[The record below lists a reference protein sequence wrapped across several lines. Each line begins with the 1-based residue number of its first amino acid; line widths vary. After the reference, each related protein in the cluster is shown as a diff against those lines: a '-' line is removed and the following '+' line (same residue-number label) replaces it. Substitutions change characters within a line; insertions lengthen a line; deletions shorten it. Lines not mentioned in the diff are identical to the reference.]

1 MYKKKH
7 IKPRKFDFDVIIIG
21 SGAGG
26 GVAAHILAKKGKKI
40 AIVEK
45 EKYGGECPNYGC
57 VPTKALL
64 KAAETIN
71 EIKSAPNFGIKAKGV
86 AINFHALNA
95 WRAQAVSNTGVMD
108 GKAVY
113 ESENITTLDGM
124 AHFLDKWHIS
134 VNNKIYS
141 AKKFLIASG
150 TKSFVPPI
158 PGLMDSGYITYREA
172 IDLPTLPKSI
182 FIIGGGAIGCEFAE
196 IFAALGTK
204 VHIAEFAPTLLAK
217 EDAEVGKLIGAL
229 FNQKGI
235 LTYINSAVISVQKH
249 VTQKKVTFNM
259 NGTGHSI
266 IVDEVLL
273 TAGKAPNTDLGL
285 ENAGVKYSPKGIEVN
300 EQMQTSA
307 KHIFAAGDVT
317 GLYMYTHTAS
327 YQSRIAAYN
336 MFNKKKV
343 RANYRAIP
351 RCVFVLPEVASVG
364 MTEEQVKKLKIPY
377 QIGAVPTSIIG
388 RANTSNQRNGFV
400 KVIASHTG
408 VLLGASIVAPRA
420 GEMIH
425 ELTLAIQHNMK
436 ADAIAETIH
445 AFPTWSEAVKIACQK
460 IHCQ

>member
-1 MYKKKH
+1 MYKKKLL
-7 IKPRKFDFDVIIIG
+7 KPRKFDFDVIIIG

-64 KAAETIN
+64 KATEAIH
-71 EIKSAPNFGIKAKGV
+71 EIKAASNFGITVKSISV
-86 AINFHALNA
+86 NYQSMNA
-95 WRAQAVSNTGVMD
+95 WRAKAVSNTGVTE

-113 ESENITTLDGM
+113 ESEKISTLDGM

-134 VNNKIYS
+134 VNNNIYS

-158 PGLMDSGYITYREA
+158 PGLIDSGYITYREA
-172 IDLPTLPKSI
+172 IDLPTAPKSL

-204 VHIAEFAPTLLAK
+204 VHIAEFAPRLLAK
-217 EDAEVGKLIGAL
+217 EDQEVGELIGAL
-229 FNQKGI
+229 FQQKSI
-235 LTYINSAVISVQKH
+235 STYINSAVTSVQKYG
-249 VTQKKVTFNM
+249 TQKKVTFNM
-259 NGTGHSI
+259 SGTSHSV

-285 ENAGVKYSPKGIEVN
+285 ENAGVKYSSKGIEVN
-300 EQMQTSA
+300 TQMQTSA
-307 KHIFAAGDVT
+307 KHIYAAGDVT
-317 GLYMYTHTAS
+317 GTYMYTHTAS
-327 YQSRIAAYN
+327 YQSRIAAFN

-343 RANYRAIP
+343 RANYSAVP
-351 RCVFVLPEVASVG
+351 RCVFVLPEVAAVG

-425 ELTLAIQHNMK
+425 ELTLAIRHNMK
-436 ADAIAETIH
+436 ADAITETIH

>member
-1 MYKKKH
+1 MYKKKL
-7 IKPRKFDFDVIIIG
+7 IRPRKFNFDVIIIG

-26 GVAAHILAKKGKKI
+26 GVAAHILAKKGKKV

-64 KAAETIN
+64 KATETIH
-71 EIKSAPNFGIKAKGV
+71 EIKSASNFGVTAKGLSV
-86 AINFHALNA
+86 NYQSMNA
-95 WRAQAVSNTGVMD
+95 WRAKAVSNTGVTE

-113 ESENITTLDGM
+113 ESEKITTLDGM
-124 AHFLDKWHIS
+124 AHFLDKWHVS
-134 VNNKIYS
+134 VNNNIYS
-141 AKKFLIASG
+141 AKKFLIAAG

-158 PGLMDSGYITYREA
+158 PGLIDSGYITYREA
-172 IDLPTLPKSI
+172 INLPTAPKSL

-196 IFAALGTK
+196 IFAALDTK
-204 VHIAEFAPTLLAK
+204 VHIAEFAPRLIAK
-217 EDAEVGKLIGAL
+217 EDSEVGELVGAL
-229 FNQKGI
+229 FQQKGI
-235 LTYINSAVISVQKH
+235 LTYLNSAVTSVQKYG
-249 VTQKKVTFNM
+249 TQKKVTFNM
-259 NGTGHSI
+259 GGTSHSV

-285 ENAGVKYSPKGIEVN
+285 ENAGVKYSSKGIEVN
-300 EQMQTSA
+300 TQMQTSA

-317 GLYMYTHTAS
+317 GSYMYTHTAA
-327 YQSRIAAYN
+327 YQSRIAAFN
-336 MFNKKKV
+336 MFNRKKV
-343 RANYRAIP
+343 RANYSAVP
-351 RCVFVLPEVASVG
+351 RCVFVLPEVAAVG

-425 ELTLAIQHNMK
+425 ELTLAIRHNMK
-436 ADAIAETIH
+436 ADTIAETIH